1 MGKTAL
7 CIKMLQILNSGK
19 LYKISEL
26 ASMLETNPRNII
38 EYRNELEE
46 AGYIIIS
53 TPGKYGGYK
62 LDMTSVIPSIKLS
75 EGEKGAL
82 AEGSGYIL
90 SRNDFMHKDDFRSAM
105 AKIYSSLKH
114 ETEDDPTLFSRFPLA
129 MPLEEL
135 QSRYDA
141 IKDCIPQSERG
152 KSKVILITY
161 KSLSGEEK
169 ERRIHPYKLFMY
181 NNAWFVLAFDEP
193 SGEIRYF
200 KLNRITAFMRTN
212 DTFRKLLS
220 FNESDYLDD
229 FGMKNNGEWY
239 EIKLKLTGN
248 YATLVEERIYGKN
261 QTVEQTPDGAVL
273 TVSMQN
279 KENIKVF
286 VLGFGEHCKVLSP
299 AWLQEEIRKTI
310 AKMSRDDNNA
320 E

>member
-7 CIKMLQILNSGK
+7 CIRMLQILNSGRM
-19 LYKISEL
+19 YKISEL

-46 AGYIIIS
+46 AGYVIVS
-53 TPGKYGGYK
+53 TPGKYGGYQ
-62 LDMTSVIPSIKLS
+62 LDRTSVIPSIKLT
-75 EGEKGAL
+75 EEEKKAL
-82 AEGSGYIL
+82 TEGSGYIL
-90 SRNDFMHKDDFRSAM
+90 TRNDFVYKDDFRSAM

-114 ETEDDPTLFSRFPLA
+114 EAEIDPTLFNRFPLA

-135 QSRYDA
+135 KERYDA
-141 IKDCIPQSERG
+141 IKDCIPPSERG
-152 KSKVILITY
+152 KGKVLSIAY

-181 NNAWFVLAFDEP
+181 NNAWFVLAFDEH

-200 KLNRITAFMRTN
+200 KLNRIAAFTRTN

-229 FGMKNNGEWY
+229 FGMKNNGEWH

-261 QTVEQTPDGAVL
+261 QTVEHTPDGTLL

-279 KENIKVF
+279 KEDIKVF
-286 VLGFGEHCKVLSP
+286 VLGFGEHCQVLSP
-299 AWLQEEIRKTI
+299 AWLQEEIRNVSERLT
-310 AKMSRDDNNA
+310 
-320 E
+320 ELYQ